1 PTVLWILDGL
11 RGGTSVMAGIQLQNV
26 RKDFG
31 ALSVIKGVDLEI
43 RSGEFIVFVGPSGC
57 GKSTL
62 LRMVAGL
69 ESVSS
74 GTIRIGDRVVNDISP
89 KERGVAMVFQN
100 YALYPHMTVA
110 ENIGFS
116 LKLSRVPKAEIAKRV
131 DETARVLR
139 ISELL
144 PKKPGQLSGGQKQR
158 VAMGRAMIRNPKV
171 FLFDE
176 PLSNL
181 DAQLRIQMRSEIALL
196 HRRVGA
202 TVIYVTHDQVEA
214 MTLADRIVVLHGG
227 HIEQV
232 GAPLEVYRNPQ
243 TQFVASFIG
252 TPPMNFVPAARFPSA
267 SLPTKWNG
275 SLSTIGFRAEKTAIG
290 KTDGLD
296 PIGHGRVRLVE
307 PLGLRALVHVELGD
321 QELVTEVD
329 TLGAPTPDSEVPL
342 GVAPRDLFYF
352 DKAGQSLGAPL

>member
-1 PTVLWILDGL
+1 
-11 RGGTSVMAGIQLQNV
+11 MAGIELQNV

-31 ALSVIKGVDLEI
+31 TLSVIKGVDLEI
-43 RSGEFIVFVGPSGC
+43 HPGEFVVFVGPSGC

-69 ESVSS
+69 ETVTS
-74 GTIRIGDRVVNDISP
+74 GTIRIGDRIVNDVSP

-110 ENIGFS
+110 DNIGFS
-116 LKLSRVPKAEIAKRV
+116 LKLSRVPKAEIKKRV
-131 DETARVLR
+131 EETARVLR
-139 ISELL
+139 IVELL

-214 MTLADRIVVLHGG
+214 MTLADRIVVLHAG

-232 GAPLEVYRNPQ
+232 GAPLDVYRNPQ

-252 TPPMNFVPAARFPSA
+252 TPPMNFVPAQRFPAA

-275 SLSTIGFRAEKTAIG
+275 SLKTVGFRAEKTAIG
-290 KTDGLD
+290 KSDGLV
-296 PIGHGRVRLVE
+296 PIGNGRVRLVE

-321 QELVTEVD
+321 QELVTEID
-329 TLGAPTPDSEVPL
+329 TLDAPSPDSEVPL
-342 GVAPRDLFYF
+342 GVAPADLFYF
-352 DKAGQSLGAPL
+352 DQSGRSLGAPL